1 MYAMPCPL
9 EKFVERRPDIDIPA
23 VTAAAACSPSGSK
36 NSSRRPFTLRFPSAT
51 ATAQPSPICVD
62 GVIG

>member
-1 MYAMPCPL
+1 MYAMPWPL
-9 EKFVERRPDIDIPA
+9 EKLVDRSPDMLIPA

-36 NSSRRPFTLRFPSAT
+36 KISLRPLTFCLPAAT

-62 GVIG
+62 GVMG